1 MSLFKRRSAPA
12 EKTRAEENMEAFF
25 DWDYDRN
32 ESALRRMRIAYA
44 VAGFFALLALVSV
57 VGISAMGPLKSI
69 EPVFVRV
76 DNATGAV
83 DVLYKIDEE
92 TSISRQDLLDKG
104 NLARYVHDREGY
116 FYPIAR
122 EQYRHVMRMSVDAAR
137 AQYAQGFAIENPSSP
152 VNIYQD
158 HKRVDIAIKS
168 ISFIGAGLAQVRFI
182 ATVSDGEDSE
192 RHHRIATIAY
202 DYEPDASIPLSALA
216 DNALGFAVS
225 EYRSEPE
232 DAS

>member
-1 MSLFKRRSAPA
+1 MSLFERPSAPA

-32 ESALRRMRIAYA
+32 ESALRRMRIAYG
-44 VAGFFALLALVSV
+44 VAGFFALLALISV
-57 VGISAMGPLKSI
+57 VGISAMGPLKTI

-92 TSISRQDLLDKG
+92 TSIGRQDLLDKG
-104 NLARYVHDREGY
+104 NLARYVREREGY
-116 FYPIAR
+116 FYPVAK
-122 EQYRHVMRMSVDAAR
+122 EQYRQVMSMSVGSAR
-137 AQYAQGFAIENPSSP
+137 TQYRQGFSRENPSSP
-152 VNIYQD
+152 VNIYKD
-158 HKRVDIAIKS
+158 RNRVDIRIKS
-168 ISFIGAGLAQVRFI
+168 ISFIGTGVAQVRFI